1 MLIVK
6 IVVQIP
12 QLAMK
17 GAVLATAVEAVL
29 VRALVD
35 FRRAI
40 MEAVMSV
47 VIAGV
52 VRPPPQASMAV
63 QAKGRPPVK
72 TSCSLFSSLCTER
85 LRARDLK
92 APLCEIVPA
101 PWMQAVAGRRSAPR

>member
-12 QLAMK
+12 QLAME

-29 VRALVD
+29 MRALVD

-40 MEAVMSV
+40 MKAIMVM

-52 VRPPPQASMAV
+52 VIIVVVRRRRRQWQCKP
-63 QAKGRPPVK
+63 KD
-72 TSCSLFSSLCTER
+72 
-85 LRARDLK
+85 AR
-92 APLCEIVPA
+92 
-101 PWMQAVAGRRSAPR
+101 Q